1 MSGQADPDRSDN
13 ERYPADQLADRLRQ
27 SAFGTVTPGQ
37 TPTTADIWSAVGG
50 VRGLVEAIVP
60 GLTFLTVFS
69 LTGVLLWSVLAPMG
83 LAVVFVLARVMS
95 RSTVQPALIG
105 MGGIA
110 ASAAV
115 ALWSGRPED
124 NFVLGLWVNGIG
136 LTVMLLSI
144 AVGRPLIG
152 VISGLLVSDSTWRAD
167 RAKRTLAT
175 IATALWAGLFGARLM
190 VQLPLFLQGA
200 VAELAI
206 ARLVMGLPLYA
217 LVLWLS
223 WLLMRSVYRAQDAAE

>member
-1 MSGQADPDRSDN
+1 MSNTTDPESSSN
-13 ERYPADQLADRLRQ
+13 ERDPADDLVDRLRQ
-27 SAFGTVTPGQ
+27 SPFATVTPGH
-37 TPTTADIWSAVGG
+37 TPTASDIWSAVGG
-50 VRGLVEAIVP
+50 VRGLVEAVVP

-69 LTGVLLWSVLAPMG
+69 LTGVLVWSVSAPLA
-83 LAVVFVLARVMS
+83 LALVFVVARIIS

-144 AVGRPLIG
+144 VVGRPLIG
-152 VISGLLVSDSTWRAD
+152 VISGLLVSDPQWRAD
-167 RAKRTLAT
+167 RAKRRLAT
-175 IATALWAGLFGARLM
+175 IATTLWVGLFGARLI
-190 VQLPLFLQGA
+190 VQVPLFFQGA

-223 WLLMRSVYRAQDAAE
+223 WLLMRSVYRAAESSQ

>member
-1 MSGQADPDRSDN
+1 MNSTINSGRSDD
-13 ERYPADQLADRLRQ
+13 ERDPTDDLADRLRQ
-27 SAFGTVTPGQ
+27 SAFGTVTPGH
-37 TPTTADIWSAVGG
+37 TPTATDIWSAVGG
-50 VRGLVEAIVP
+50 VRGLVEAVVP

-69 LTGVLLWSVLAPMG
+69 LTGVLSWSVLAPLA
-83 LAVVFVLARVMS
+83 LAVVFVVARVVS

-136 LTVMLLSI
+136 FTVMLVSI
-144 AVGRPLIG
+144 LVGRPLIG
-152 VISGLLVSDSTWRAD
+152 VISGLLVSDPQWRAD
-167 RAKRTLAT
+167 RAKRQLAI
-175 IATALWAGLFGARLM
+175 IATSLWVGLFGARLV
-190 VQLPLFLQGA
+190 VQVPLFFQGA

-223 WLLMRSVYRAQDAAE
+223 WLLMRSVYRAPEGKQ

>member
-1 MSGQADPDRSDN
+1 MSDTTDPARSDD
-13 ERYPADQLADRLRQ
+13 ERDLGEDLADRLRQ

-37 TPTTADIWSAVGG
+37 TPTAQDIWSAVGG
-50 VRGLVEAIVP
+50 VRGVVEAIVP

-69 LTGVLLWSVLAPMG
+69 LTGVLLWSVLAPLA
-83 LAVVFVLARVMS
+83 LAVVFVLARLIS
-95 RSTVQPALIG
+95 RSTLQPALIG

-136 LTVMLLSI
+136 LTVMLVSI

-152 VISGLLVSDSTWRAD
+152 VISGLLVSDPQWRAD

-175 IATALWAGLFGARLM
+175 IATALWVGLFGARLV
-190 VQLPLFLQGA
+190 VQVPLFLQGA

-223 WLLMRSVYRAQDAAE
+223 WLLMRSVYRAPADSQ

>member
-1 MSGQADPDRSDN
+1 MSNTSDPESSSN
-13 ERYPADQLADRLRQ
+13 ERDPADELADRLRQ
-27 SAFGTVTPGQ
+27 SPFATVTPGQ
-37 TPTTADIWSAVGG
+37 TPTAADIWSAVGG
-50 VRGLVEAIVP
+50 VRGLIEAVVP

-69 LTGVLLWSVLAPMG
+69 LTGVLLWSVLAP
-83 LAVVFVLARVMS
+83 LALALVFVVARIIS

-144 AVGRPLIG
+144 VVGRPLIG
-152 VISGLLVSDSTWRAD
+152 VISGLLVSDPQWRAD
-167 RAKRTLAT
+167 RAKRRLAI
-175 IATALWAGLFGARLM
+175 IATTLWVGLFGARLM
-190 VQLPLFLQGA
+190 VQVPLFLQGA

-206 ARLVMGLPLYA
+206 ARLVMGVPLYA

-223 WLLMRSVYRAQDAAE
+223 WLLMRSVYRATEDQK

>member
-1 MSGQADPDRSDN
+1 MSEGPNPARSDN
-13 ERYPADQLADRLRQ
+13 ERDSADALADRLRQ

-37 TPTTADIWSAVGG
+37 TPTASDIWSAVGG

-69 LTGVLLWSVLAPMG
+69 LTGVLLWSVLAPLG
-83 LAVVFVLARVMS
+83 LAAGFVLARVIS
-95 RSTVQPALIG
+95 HSTVQPALIG
-105 MGGIA
+105 MAGIA

-115 ALWSGRPED
+115 ALLSGRPED

-136 LTVMLLSI
+136 LTVMLVSI

-152 VISGLLVSDSTWRAD
+152 VISGLLVSDPHWRAD
-167 RAKRTLAT
+167 RAKRRLAT
-175 IATALWAGLFGARLM
+175 IATTLWVGLFGARLV
-190 VQLPLFLQGA
+190 VQVPLFVQGA

-223 WLLMRSVYRAQDAAE
+223 WLLMRSVYRASEGAQ

>member
-1 MSGQADPDRSDN
+1 MSDRLNPEGSD
-13 ERYPADQLADRLRQ
+13 DQSEPINGLADKLRQ

-37 TPTTADIWSAVGG
+37 TPTAQDIWSAVGG

-60 GLTFLTVFS
+60 GLTFLTVYS
-69 LTGVLLWSVLAPMG
+69 LTGVLLWSVLAPLA
-83 LAVVFVLARVMS
+83 LAVVFVLARVIS

-136 LTVMLLSI
+136 LTVMLVSI

-152 VISGLLVSDSTWRAD
+152 VISGLLVSDPQWRAD

-175 IATALWAGLFGARLM
+175 IATVLWVGLFGVRLV
-190 VQLPLFLQGA
+190 VQVPLFLQGA

-223 WLLMRSVYRAQDAAE
+223 WLLMRSVYRAPADSQ

>member
-1 MSGQADPDRSDN
+1 MSDTPDQEHPDHGSEFTN
-13 ERYPADQLADRLRQ
+13 GLADRLRQ
-27 SAFGTVTPGQ
+27 SAFGTVTPGHA
-37 TPTTADIWSAVGG
+37 PTASDVWSAVGG

-69 LTGVLLWSVLAPMG
+69 LTGVLLWSVLAPLS
-83 LAVVFVLARVMS
+83 LAVIFVLARVLS
-95 RSTVQPALIG
+95 HSTAQPALIG

-124 NFVLGLWVNGIG
+124 NFVLGLWVNAIG

-144 AVGRPLIG
+144 LVGRPLIG
-152 VISGLLVSDSTWRAD
+152 VISGLLVSDPKWRAD
-167 RAKRTLAT
+167 RAKLTLAT
-175 IATALWAGLFGARLM
+175 IATALWVALFSARLL
-190 VQLPLFLQGA
+190 VQVPLFLQSA
-200 VAELAI
+200 VSELAV

-223 WLLMRSVYRAQDAAE
+223 WLLMRSVYRAPEPAS

>member
-1 MSGQADPDRSDN
+1 MSDTTDTTRSDDERDPTN
-13 ERYPADQLADRLRQ
+13 ELADRLRQ

-37 TPTTADIWSAVGG
+37 TPTAQDIWSAVGG

-60 GLTFLTVFS
+60 GVTFLTVFS
-69 LTGVLLWSVLAPMG
+69 LTGVLLWSVAAPFALA
-83 LAVVFVLARVMS
+83 LLFVIARVVT
-95 RSTVQPALIG
+95 RSSVQPALIG

-136 LTVMLLSI
+136 LTAMLVSI
-144 AVGRPLIG
+144 LVGRPLIG
-152 VISGLLVSDSTWRAD
+152 VISGLLVSDPRWRED
-167 RAKRTLAT
+167 RAKRRLAT
-175 IATALWAGLFGARLM
+175 IATTLWVGLFGARLV
-190 VQLPLFLQGA
+190 VQVPLFLQGA

-223 WLLMRSVYRAQDAAE
+223 WLLMRSVYRAPEGVQ

>member
-1 MSGQADPDRSDN
+1 MSDTTDSTRSDD
-13 ERYPADQLADRLRQ
+13 ERDPGAELADRLRQ

-37 TPTTADIWSAVGG
+37 TPTAQDIWSAVGG

-69 LTGVLLWSVLAPMG
+69 LTGVLLWSVLAPVA
-83 LAVVFVLARVMS
+83 LAVVFVLARIVS

-136 LTVMLLSI
+136 LTVMLVSI

-152 VISGLLVSDSTWRAD
+152 VISGLLVSDPQWRAD
-167 RAKRTLAT
+167 RAKRRLAT
-175 IATALWAGLFGARLM
+175 IATTLWVGLFGARLA
-190 VQLPLFLQGA
+190 VQVPLFLQGA
-200 VAELAI
+200 VAELAV

-223 WLLMRSVYRAQDAAE
+223 WLLMRSVYRAPADSQ

>member
-1 MSGQADPDRSDN
+1 MSDTTDPARPDH
-13 ERYPADQLADRLRQ
+13 ERDPGEDLADRLRQ

-37 TPTTADIWSAVGG
+37 TPTAQDIWSAVGG

-69 LTGVLLWSVLAPMG
+69 LTGVLLWSVLAPLA
-83 LAVVFVLARVMS
+83 LAVVFVLARIIS
-95 RSTVQPALIG
+95 RSTLQPALIG

-124 NFVLGLWVNGIG
+124 NFVLGLWVNAIG
-136 LTVMLLSI
+136 LTVMLVSI

-152 VISGLLVSDSTWRAD
+152 VISGLLVSDPQWRAD

-175 IATALWAGLFGARLM
+175 IATALWVGLFGARLT
-190 VQLPLFLQGA
+190 VQVPLFLQGA

-223 WLLMRSVYRAQDAAE
+223 WLLMRSVYRAPADSQ